1 MAKGVKAKAAE
12 AEAKAKV
19 KVVEAVKV
27 AVKAMEVTAAVVER
41 KRRGGG

>member
-27 AVKAMEVTAAVVER
+27 AVKAMEVTAQLWWNGSGV
-41 KRRGGG
+41 GG